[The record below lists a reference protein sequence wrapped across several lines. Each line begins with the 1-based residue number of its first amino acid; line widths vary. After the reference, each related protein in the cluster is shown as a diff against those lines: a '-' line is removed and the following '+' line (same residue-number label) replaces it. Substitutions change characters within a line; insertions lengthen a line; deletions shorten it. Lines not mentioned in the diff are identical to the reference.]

1 MPARGKRTAA
11 DFDPNKSDSEDETY
25 GQSSSRPS
33 RSRPSKSRIGKP
45 ARKRQRT
52 GYDGDDSSDD
62 IETSTSGISVAD
74 SSEYPEENEQV
85 EMGASGRPRRK
96 AVQNTKPIIEDDSEE
111 DIEDDEVL
119 EVTRPSP
126 VKRASDRI
134 KSRWFKIKYE
144 PGNSPIPEAD
154 PPLRRSERTRSGSA
168 SLSRPTSSGAPTG
181 AIRRGSRR
189 ARANADLVAL
199 TQQNP
204 SEGSKRPTRGGK
216 GPKKGVASSQPEAD
230 DVNSGP
236 KDLQSTDELQK
247 DHYQPRR
254 EIPASGESL
263 EEEVEEV
270 DDRLMEDEPPQRTT
284 GEVKDSAE
292 LLEIPE
298 SGDEVE
304 GGNQENQE
312 DEDEEPI
319 NQPRRSAR
327 RHSSGV
333 SAASVDAGPLTRG
346 KKTVLGKRKTRGSQR
361 SGNQESSDFEPP
373 AGEAEEEDI
382 TDSEDSAS
390 PRKMSQAEGEDG
402 SPLRRGAKRHRPNT
416 RSRRVSNE
424 SDEQDELQEELEAL
438 HPRRRQRAHK
448 NLDIIMEQRHHNRR
462 RTKPGVNYNI
472 MNSNQDI
479 AEYLEDIEAEPATQG
494 TPSRK
499 ARGGAAFGRSLFS
512 TYGPFGGGGGPPP
525 VLGGSTG
532 LGAVGGADSDS
543 SDDERMQR
551 PKPGATSL
559 GDAVGMTPTT
569 ANAGGFGGFPAPAGQ
584 LHGMDPVQGA
594 AAGTPANFGKI
605 KDKQALADAD
615 PLGVD
620 QNVNFDGVGGLQGH
634 IDQLKEMVAL
644 PLLYPEVFQRF
655 HVTPPRGVLFHGPPG
670 TGKTLLARALAS
682 SVSSQGKKVTF
693 YMRKGADALSKW
705 VGEAERQLR
714 MLFEEARK
722 TQPSIIFFDEID
734 GLAPVR
740 SSKQE
745 QIHASIVSTLLAL
758 MDGMDG
764 RGQVIVIGA
773 TNRPDSVDPAL
784 RRPGRFDREFY
795 FPLPNTEARRAILD
809 IHTKGWEPPLRDDFK
824 DEIAKATKG
833 FGGADLRA
841 LCTEAALNAVQR
853 RYPQIYRSNEKLQ
866 IKPETIK
873 IDAKDFMISIKRTVP
888 SSQRSTISAAAP
900 LPSHIEPLLHDTLER
915 IKHVVG
921 EILPQSK
928 PLTALQEAEFED
940 AENDHGMRAEQMQQE
955 FERAR
960 IFRPRCLI
968 RGDPG
973 MGQQYLASA
982 LLHHFEGLH
991 VQAFDLPTLL
1001 GESTRSSE
1009 AAIVQLFTEVRRH
1022 KPSVIYIPNVD
1033 VWYRTVGETV
1043 ISTLCGLLRTLAPTD
1058 PVMLLGVAECSEAAL
1073 DNNMIKDLFGF
1084 SKKCQFRVSRP
1095 SRVRKHPLSSP
1106 SVLR

>member
-25 GQSSSRPS
+25 GQSSSKPP
-33 RSRPSKSRIGKP
+33 RSRPSKSRTGKP
-45 ARKRQRT
+45 SRKRQRR

-62 IETSTSGISVAD
+62 DELMSTSEVSVID
-74 SSEYPEENEQV
+74 SSEDPEEEEKV

-96 AVQNTKPIIEDDSEE
+96 AVQNTKPIIDDDSEE
-111 DIEDDEVL
+111 IEDDEVL

-126 VKRASDRI
+126 VKKASDRM
-134 KSRWFKIKYE
+134 KSRWVKIQYE
-144 PGNSPIPEAD
+144 PGKSPIPEAY

-168 SLSRPTSSGAPTG
+168 PISRPTSSGAPTG

-204 SEGSKRPTRGGK
+204 PEASKRPTRGGK

-230 DVNSGP
+230 DMDNAP
-236 KDLQSTDELQK
+236 KDQQSTDELQK

-263 EEEVEEV
+263 EEEPEEL
-270 DDRLMEDEPPQRTT
+270 DDRLIEDEPPKRTA
-284 GEVKDSAE
+284 GEVKDSAD

-298 SGDEVE
+298 SGDEVAI
-304 GGNQENQE
+304 GNQDNQE

-319 NQPRRSAR
+319 NQPRRSGR

-333 SAASVDAGPLTRG
+333 SGLSVDAGPSTRG
-346 KKTVLGKRKTRGSQR
+346 KKLLLGKRKTRGSQR

-382 TDSEDSAS
+382 SDSEDSAS
-390 PRKMSQAEGEDG
+390 PRKMSQAEGEDS
-402 SPLRRGAKRHRPNT
+402 SPLGRGAKRHKPNT

-424 SDEQDELQEELEAL
+424 SDEQDELQEELEDL
-438 HPRRRQRAHK
+438 NPRRRQRAHK
-448 NLDIIMEQRHHNRR
+448 KLDIIMEQRHHNRR

-479 AEYLEDIEAEPATQG
+479 AEYLEDVEAEPVTQG

-499 ARGGAAFGRSLFS
+499 ARGGAGFGRSLFS
-512 TYGPFGGGGGPPP
+512 TYGPFGGAGGPTP

-559 GDAVGMTPTT
+559 GGAAGMTPT
-569 ANAGGFGGFPAPAGQ
+569 AASAGAVGGFPAPAGQ

-682 SVSSQGKKVTF
+682 SVSSQGRKVTF

-809 IHTKGWEPPLRDDFK
+809 IHTKGWEPPLKDNFK
-824 DEIAKATKG
+824 DEIARATTG

-853 RYPQIYRSNEKLQ
+853 RYPQIYKSNEKLQ
-866 IKPETIK
+866 IKPESIK

-888 SSQRSTISAAAP
+888 SSQRSTASAAAP
-900 LPSHIEPLLHDTLER
+900 LPNHIEPLLNDTLER

-921 EILPQSK
+921 EILPQNK

-1001 GESTRSSE
+1001 GESANSLE
-1009 AAIVQLFTEVRRH
+1009 AAIVQFFTEVRRH

-1033 VWYRTVGETV
+1033 VWYHTVGETV

-1058 PVMLLGVAECSEAAL
+1058 PVMLLGVTECDEASL
-1073 DNNMIKDLFGF
+1073 DGRMIKDLFGF
-1084 SKKCQFRVSRP
+1084 SKKCQFGVSRP
-1095 SRVRKHPLSSP
+1095 SKVSKHPPSSP
-1106 SVLR
+1106 FL